1 MTELL
6 TPAEAKLLREAR
18 IVLVKV
24 GIRTRIR
31 TQGLGPISDDGAL
44 AWRLGK
50 LDEAADI
57 AEGAVFNVLST
68 AHNFL
73 DVPAA
78 KLAMDDVYAAA
89 RT

>member
-1 MTELL
+1 MTPLL
-6 TPAEAKLLREAR
+6 TPAEARTLREAR
-18 IVLVKV
+18 IILVKV
-24 GIRTRIR
+24 GIRT
-31 TQGLGPISDDGAL
+31 QALGPIEDDGAL

-50 LDEAADI
+50 LDEAADV

-73 DVPAA
+73 DVDAA

-89 RT
+89 RQ